1 MDTWRE
7 YNAINFLLN
16 GQIKAKGLKLNF
28 PYGSWSVPFA
38 VSCICLFLQTIHI
51 LHHWISTSRQPGCVL
66 EIEPLVDATASTFSH
81 SVKKKVKSHGGW
93 TIYLFMVAR
102 LFGCLVLFALSV
114 NSLLKCQRNHS
125 NIVGTLLKHLSV
137 GCLEVL
143 MTVTFFYSSIMAIV
157 SVTIK
162 HWSVSTTRYNI
173 LVLLSVFGVYLYR
186 DIWPLATFTEEPKD
200 LQEGYMLWIKFS
212 IVTLTAVV
220 IPLFIPRRYVPVDP
234 KDPMPEP
241 NPEQTC
247 SLFALVFYTY
257 LDPVIMLGYRVPH
270 LRFDQ
275 LPPLSDS
282 DYSQHITKNAFPHL
296 DPYCGAKRRHL
307 FFGLMRIFRV
317 EYTIISLCLIVQV
330 FAVFAAPVGI
340 NRLLNYLET
349 GGAGARI
356 RPWFWILCLLAG
368 PIIRNICIQWYIF
381 IATRTLV
388 RTEGLLTQLVF
399 EHSLRIRLK
408 AEASNEEDNVTVV
421 GTPDSASVAEGKA
434 MDANSDERAS
444 EPSEALTAISQDPSN
459 DSQSASKVGVKGKDH
474 DDSSTFKSGA
484 KQASKSTKGAQNLI
498 GKINN
503 LVTTDL
509 GNIVGGR
516 DFLLIILYVP
526 LQTVLCTIFLYQVLG
541 WSAFVGVATMLVLF
555 PIPGY
560 IAKKI
565 QDTQVQRM
573 KLTDARV
580 QDVTEAVNVIRMIK
594 LFGWERSMSE
604 RIREKRNDELGWLW
618 KLKVGR
624 ITFPSICLNIIP
636 SIVML
641 VTYATYTVI
650 MKQELAASKI
660 FSSMTVFSLLRLH
673 LHLLSSQTS
682 TMIQGKVSLDRM
694 TEFLHKTELLDSF
707 ADKPP
712 HIVDIPTT
720 TQYEDEIGFKNA
732 TFSWSVESPSGT
744 STPSNRTFRLH
755 IGGEQLFKRDCIN
768 LIIGPTGSGK
778 TSVLMALLGEMHFIP
793 STADVWFNLPRKG
806 GVAYAAQE
814 SWVQNETIRD
824 NILFGSAYDEVRYR
838 KVLHQ
843 CALERDLELFDAG
856 DKTEVGERGLTLSGG
871 QKARVTLARAI
882 YSSAEI
888 LLLDDILAALDVHTS
903 SWIIDRCLRGDLVK
917 GRTVLLVTHNVALA
931 APIAQYVMSI
941 GQDGTVRSQ
950 GIEHFAST
958 LPNDLSLISEAE
970 QGPGRVIEGVKPTIK
985 SNKPTDGKLVIAE
998 EIAEGH
1004 VTWKSIELY
1013 LSGLGGDYPL
1023 AFFSICISA
1032 TLLTACVNTF
1042 QTWFLGYWGSK
1053 YESHTSSEVNPFPY
1067 LAQFSLILCTM
1078 VAIFASS
1085 EIFYIYGSLRA
1096 SRRINASLVDSVLG
1110 STLRWLDETPTGR
1123 IISRCTQDIR
1133 AVDGPIPD
1141 ALVALNEIGIAMLTK
1156 LVVIVIFTPIFLFP
1170 GIAVAILGASLGNL
1184 YLRAQLSVRRE
1195 MSNARSPLLAHF
1207 SAAIVGIVSIR
1218 AYGAEAPFKTVC
1230 LERVNH
1236 YVRVARMSYNLNR
1249 WIGVRIDVLGAIFT
1263 AALASYL
1270 VYGRSVGAGNTGF
1283 SLNMVVEFCSMIV
1296 VWVRFFNDFEVESN
1310 SLERIQGYI
1319 DIEHEP
1325 EATETGKPP
1334 AAWPSSGDLRVEKL
1348 STRYSETGPAVLHNI
1363 SFHIKSGERIGVGKS
1378 LGRTGSGKSSLTLA
1392 LLRCI
1397 LTEGTVYYDGIPT

>member
-1 MDTWRE
+1 
-7 YNAINFLLN
+7 
-16 GQIKAKGLKLNF
+16 
-28 PYGSWSVPFA
+28 
-38 VSCICLFLQTIHI
+38 
-51 LHHWISTSRQPGCVL
+51 
-66 EIEPLVDATASTFSH
+66 
-81 SVKKKVKSHGGW
+81 
-93 TIYLFMVAR
+93 MVAR

-114 NSLLKCQRNHS
+114 NSLLRCQRNHS
-125 NIVGTLLKHLSV
+125 NIVGTHFKHLFV
-137 GCLEVL
+137 GCPEVL
-143 MTVTFFYSSIMAIV
+143 MTMTFFYSSVMAIV
-157 SVTIK
+157 AVTIK
-162 HWSVSTTRYNI
+162 DWSVSTTRYNI

-247 SLFALVFYTY
+247 SLFSLVFYTY

-282 DYSQHITKNAFPHL
+282 DFSQHITKNAFPHL
-296 DPYCGAKRRHL
+296 DPYSGAKRRHL
-307 FFGLMRIFRV
+307 FFGLLRVFRV
-317 EYTIISLCLIVQV
+317 EYTILSVSIIGRV
-330 FAVFAAPVGI
+330 FAVFTAPVGI

-368 PIIRNICIQWYIF
+368 PMIRNICIQWYIF

-408 AEASNEEDNVTVV
+408 AEASDEEDNVTVV
-421 GTPDSASVAEGKA
+421 GTPDSASVAEGNTI
-434 MDANSDERAS
+434 DAKLDERAS
-444 EPSEALTAISQDPSN
+444 EPSQASTAVSPDSSS
-459 DSQSASKVGVKGKDH
+459 DSQSTSKPSSVKGKDQ
-474 DDSSTFKSGA
+474 DSSSTLNSDT
-484 KQASKSTKGAQNLI
+484 KQANKDKKGAQNLI

-509 GNIVGGR
+509 GNIVDGR
-516 DFLLIILYVP
+516 DFLLIILNVP
-526 LQTVLCTIFLYQVLG
+526 LQMVLSTIFLYQVLG
-541 WSAFVGVATMLVLF
+541 WSAFVGLTAMLLLF

-560 IAKKI
+560 IAKKV
-565 QDTQVQRM
+565 QDAQVQRM
-573 KLTDARV
+573 KMTDARV

-618 KLKVGR
+618 KLKVLE
-624 ITFPSICLNIIP
+624 TLNVVANNIIP
-636 SIVML
+636 AIVML

-650 MKQELAASKI
+650 MKQDLAVSKI
-660 FSSMTVFSLLRLH
+660 FSSMAVFSVLRIQLFQ
-673 LHLLSSQTS
+673 LSYQIS
-682 TMIQGKVSLDRM
+682 TTIRGKVSLDRM

-712 HIVDIPTT
+712 HIADVPTT
-720 TQYEDEIGFKNA
+720 TQYEHDIGFRNA
-732 TFSWSVESPSGT
+732 TFSWSAESPSGT
-744 STPSNRTFRLH
+744 STPSNRTFQLH
-755 IGGEQLFKRDCIN
+755 IGGEQLFKRNCIN

-778 TSVLMALLGEMHFIP
+778 TSMLMALLGEMHFIP
-793 STADVWFNLPRKG
+793 STADAWFNLPRKG

-882 YSSAEI
+882 YSSADI

-903 SWIIDRCLRGDLVK
+903 SWIIDRCFRGDLVK

-931 APIAQYVMSI
+931 TPIAQHVVSI

-950 GIEHFAST
+950 GIEHFGSS
-958 LPNDLSLISEAE
+958 LGNDLSLISEAE
-970 QGPGRVIEGVKPTIK
+970 QVPGTAIEEVKPTIK
-985 SNKPTDGKLVIAE
+985 RDKPTDGKLVIAE

-1004 VTWKSIELY
+1004 VTWKSIKLY

-1023 AFFSICISA
+1023 LFFSICISA
-1032 TLLTACVNTF
+1032 SLLTAWVNTF
-1042 QTWFLGYWGSK
+1042 QVWFLGYWGSK
-1053 YESHTSSEVNPFPY
+1053 YENHTSSEVNPSPY
-1067 LAQFSLILCTM
+1067 LIQFSLILCTM
-1078 VAIFASS
+1078 VAIFAAS
-1085 EIFYIYGSLRA
+1085 EIVFIYGSLRA
-1096 SRRINASLVDSVLG
+1096 SRSISASLVDSVLG

-1123 IISRCTQDIR
+1123 IIARCTQDIR
-1133 AVDGPIPD
+1133 AVDGPIPN
-1141 ALVALNEIGIAMLTK
+1141 AIVTLNEIGITLLTK

-1170 GIAVAILGASLGNL
+1170 GIAVAMLGASLGNL

-1195 MSNARSPLLAHF
+1195 MSNARSPLLANF

-1218 AYGAEAPFKTVC
+1218 AYGAQVPFKTES
-1230 LERVNH
+1230 LERINH

-1283 SLNMVVEFCSMIV
+1283 SLNMVVEFCTFILY
-1296 VWVRFFNDFEVESN
+1296 WVRVFNDFEVESN

-1325 EATETGKPP
+1325 EATENGKPP
-1334 AAWPSSGDLRVEKL
+1334 AAWPTSGDLRVEKL
-1348 STRYSETGPAVLHNI
+1348 SARYSETGPAVLHNL
-1363 SFHIKSGERIGVGKS
+1363 SFHIKSGQRIGVGKS
-1378 LGRTGSGKSSLTLA
+1378 CLHSS
-1392 LLRCI
+1392 
-1397 LTEGTVYYDGIPT
+1397 